1 MARSRPSWPT
11 SAAPGATAPRRCPPS
26 RWRAPAAFRSTKIA
40 AVLRLTAVTKRFGAR
55 TVLNAVSLE
64 LAAGE
69 YVAVVGDSGIGKS
82 TLLNVIAGLEPV
94 DSGSICF
101 FEREIEKLSDD
112 ALSLLRRDCFG
123 FVFQAF
129 HVLPHL
135 SVEENVALPL
145 LLRGTAAREKAR
157 QMLAAV
163 GLKGREASPPRELA
177 GGELQRVAIARALV
191 GSPKL
196 VLADEPT
203 GNLDPENARQVLE
216 LFRHEVKS
224 NGAAAILATHSV
236 EAASGCDRMY
246 RLNADGLKLS

>member
-1 MARSRPSWPT
+1 VLLDEH
-11 SAAPGATAPRRCPPS
+11 
-26 RWRAPAAFRSTKIA
+26 STILR
-40 AVLRLTAVTKRFGAR
+40 VLRLIAVTKRFGAR

-69 YVAVVGDSGIGKS
+69 YVGVVGDSGIGKS

-94 DSGSICF
+94 DSGSIVF
-101 FEREIEKLSDD
+101 QGRELSAMSDE
-112 ALSLLRRDCFG
+112 ALAHLRRDAFG

-145 LLRGTAAREKAR
+145 LLRGNTDRERARA
-157 QMLAAV
+157 MIASV
-163 GLKGREASPPRELA
+163 GLQGREAAAPRELS

-191 GSPKL
+191 GEPKL

-203 GNLDPENARQVLE
+203 GNLDPDNAHQVLS
-216 LFRHEVKS
+216 LLRNEVKTK
-224 NGAAAILATHSV
+224 GAAAILATHS
-236 EAASGCDRMY
+236 EQAAADCDRVY
-246 RLNADGLKLS
+246 RLTAAGLGALRPGDA